1 MTDKTQLDLFGKH
14 VLIENKETAED
25 ESKRVIIDYDEA
37 VSIIKNNYKE
47 FLNLPVS
54 LRNNKKIKDLA
65 LNCAKESSNGVYEYQ
80 HYLLAGSWSGFKLSL
95 LTNDDEYMTLEIAK
109 ITQDNVV
116 YMQNLS
122 NRLRNDVDFFI
133 KLYKARP
140 KGFDWDYLKYAGQ
153 RVTSNKELMKIAV
166 MESAS
171 EIEFIDKTLKQDV
184 SFLAQLYK
192 VNEDI
197 IEFLDIETI
206 ESKDFLD
213 NLSSRKQTELTNFIS
228 IKREKAHIDY
238 DQIKDQLKHIILK
251 HKPRNLQEIFKIFS
265 SMNIFFDYKYN
276 KYADGPKFS
285 SQIEDKKGLMF
296 ILKKHYKEINRNPAE
311 VLYREG
317 WIAEPPEWEPG
328 AIEGNAFTQFER
340 NLIEVVEK
348 GETLPEEFYSD
359 ENAAPLADG
368 LEGSSI
374 ARQALILDVVDIK
387 NPDYGFFAVYEN
399 CKIFTEHM
407 GAYVESESKIKS
419 IEGLETLN
427 SYLLRKSKNS
437 NFWFDCE
444 ELNLLEEKL
453 PEILWEILNAI
464 FDEVYYS
471 NNFGTLAK
479 VLGANSPDMWQSS
492 LHCLICKKGKCYEII
507 TQEVSV

>member
-1 MTDKTQLDLFGKH
+1 
-14 VLIENKETAED
+14 
-25 ESKRVIIDYDEA
+25 
-37 VSIIKNNYKE
+37 
-47 FLNLPVS
+47 
-54 LRNNKKIKDLA
+54 
-65 LNCAKESSNGVYEYQ
+65 
-80 HYLLAGSWSGFKLSL
+80 
-95 LTNDDEYMTLEIAK
+95 
-109 ITQDNVV
+109 
-116 YMQNLS
+116 
-122 NRLRNDVDFFI
+122 
-133 KLYKARP
+133 
-140 KGFDWDYLKYAGQ
+140 
-153 RVTSNKELMKIAV
+153 
-166 MESAS
+166 
-171 EIEFIDKTLKQDV
+171 
-184 SFLAQLYK
+184 
-192 VNEDI
+192 
-197 IEFLDIETI
+197 
-206 ESKDFLD
+206 
-213 NLSSRKQTELTNFIS
+213 
-228 IKREKAHIDY
+228 
-238 DQIKDQLKHIILK
+238 
-251 HKPRNLQEIFKIFS
+251 
-265 SMNIFFDYKYN
+265 
-276 KYADGPKFS
+276 
-285 SQIEDKKGLMF
+285 MF

-374 ARQALILDVVDIK
+374 ARQALILDVVDKK

-407 GAYVESESKIKS
+407 GTYVESESKIKS

-479 VLGANSPDMWQSS
+479 VLGASSPDMWQSS